1 MVRWGFAWILAV
13 ATALALAGCAGRSRW
28 PRVVEGAQYEVSN
41 PTQCVAQ
48 IFTATDNN
56 VTRQLIG
63 RVRGGGRATF
73 TVPPGAGGMRVVAL
87 ALYQDGTDCDVEQR
101 IRIRRLGS

>member
-1 MVRWGFAWILAV
+1 MVRLGFASVVVGA
-13 ATALALAGCAGRSRW
+13 ASLALVGCRSARW
-28 PRVVEGAQYEVSN
+28 PRVVEGARYEVTN

-48 IFTATDNN
+48 VYTATDNN

-63 RVRGGGRATF
+63 RVRGGGKATF
-73 TVPPGAGGMRVVAL
+73 TAPPGAGGTRVVAM

>member
-1 MVRWGFAWILAV
+1 MVRLGFASVLVGAV
-13 ATALALAGCAGRSRW
+13 CVALVGCRSARW
-28 PRVVEGAQYEVSN
+28 PRVVEGARYEVSN

-48 IFTATDNN
+48 IFTATDNT

-101 IRIRRLGS
+101 IRIRRIRS